1 MHPHLTGV
9 SGRMPTDTDAFLRHI
24 EACHSA
30 RLPGS
35 RLPLRLTKQV
45 VGWVEPPIADALARL
60 GARFLPDAVDLNDP
74 AALPKAARA
83 LADEGL
89 LRWRNEAFDVRAT
102 PDGPVLSQ
110 VDRGALPVLGIA
122 AIGVHMNGLVRRPDG
137 LHVWVARRAR
147 SKHLDPGKLDHL
159 VAGGVPAGLSP
170 YAALLKEAAEEA
182 AIPAALA
189 GQAREVAVLDYAMDR
204 QEGLR
209 RDRLVCYD
217 LDLPED
223 FRPIAADGEVEG
235 FELWPLARA
244 YQAVRDTDDFKFN
257 VNLVLIDLFLRTGLI
272 DPAGP
277 DGQRLRAALSRGE
290 AET

>member
-1 MHPHLTGV
+1 MLTG
-9 SGRMPTDTDAFLRHI
+9 TDAFLRHI

-30 RLPGS
+30 RLPGR
-35 RLPLRLTKQV
+35 RLALRLAGQP
-45 VGWVEPPIADALARL
+45 VGWVEPPVAEVLTRL
-60 GARFLPDAVDLNDP
+60 GARPLPGSVDLDDP
-74 AALPKAARA
+74 SALPEMARA
-83 LADEGL
+83 LADAGL

-122 AIGVHMNGLVRRPDG
+122 AVGVHMNGLVRRADG

-147 SKHLDPGKLDHL
+147 NKHLDPGKLDHL

-170 YAALLKEAAEEA
+170 FAALLKEAAEEA
-182 AIPAALA
+182 AIPASLA
-189 GQAREVAVLDYAMDR
+189 SQAREVAVLDYAMDR

-223 FRPIAADGEVEG
+223 FRPVAADGEVEG
-235 FELWPLARA
+235 FELWPLTRA
-244 YQAVRDTDDFKFN
+244 YQSVRDTDDFKFN

-290 AET
+290 S